1 MKNDTGTAGD
11 GFYRVWGKFWVGVV
25 AKRSGAKLS
34 KAKRSGVLERDFTG
48 VGEFRGGILAERIE
62 AEGIERNG
70 VERKEKKRRE
80 AEQSG
85 GGWCR

>member
-1 MKNDTGTAGD
+1 MWLSEAE
-11 GFYRVWGKFWVGVV
+11 
-25 AKRSGAKLS
+25 RSGAKLS

-48 VGEFRGGILAERIE
+48 GGEFRGGILAERIE

-85 GGWCR
+85 GGIVGLG

>member
-11 GFYRVWGKFWVGVV
+11 EFYRVWGKFWVGVV

-48 VGEFRGGILAERIE
+48 GGEFRGGRPV
-62 AEGIERNG
+62 R
-70 VERKEKKRRE
+70 
-80 AEQSG
+80 SG
-85 GGWCR
+85 TKTRPPPIIKNDPS